1 MECRHDILKK
11 ETKKMKDP
19 IKYAKLLKQRTMLE
33 ELIEE
38 YGPNQELTDVIQ
50 DIKFQIKNIK

>member
-1 MECRHDILKK
+1 MELKQDAK
-11 ETKKMKDP
+11 ERNGRMKDP

-33 ELIEE
+33 EFINE

-50 DIKFQIKNIK
+50 DVKYQIKNIE

>member
-1 MECRHDILKK
+1 
-11 ETKKMKDP
+11 MKDP

-33 ELIEE
+33 ELINE

-50 DIKFQIKNIK
+50 DVKYQIKNIE

>member
-1 MECRHDILKK
+1 MELKQDNK
-11 ETKKMKDP
+11 ERNKRMKDP

-33 ELIEE
+33 ELINE

-50 DIKFQIKNIK
+50 DVKYQIKNLR